1 MRDGCRTKVKLRGM
15 VQGRILLSHQRLELY
30 HKDQVNKEEGEIEEG
45 KEERK
50 ER

>member
-15 VQGRILLSHQRLELY
+15 VQGRILLSHQRLEN
-30 HKDQVNKEEGEIEEG
+30 KDQVNKEEGEIEEG